1 MRPDLP
7 SGTVTFLFTD
17 VEGSTRL
24 LHELGPE
31 PYAAALGEH
40 RRLLRDAVA
49 ASGGVEVDTQGD
61 AFFVAFPTAEGAAT
75 AALAASEALAD
86 GPIRVRIGLHTGV
99 ATVTDEGYVGLEV
112 HRAARI
118 AALGHGGQILVSPTT
133 APLLDTA
140 MLLRDLGQ
148 HRLKDFDGLV
158 RLSQLGEG
166 EFSALR
172 TPGSVDLPTPATAF
186 VGREQELFAA
196 VSLVYERDPR
206 VLTILGPGGTGKTR
220 FAIELARLLAED
232 AEGGTVFA
240 ALAPLRDP
248 GLVRSA
254 IADSLGATAPDVAA
268 IAARVADRRTHVVCD
283 NLEQLLPA
291 AAAPLSELAAAVP
304 TLRLIVTS
312 REALRVQG
320 ETELDLPPLD
330 PEEAVVLFCE
340 RARAVRPDVSASEAV
355 TRLCE
360 RLDRLPLALELAA
373 ARTKLLPPEILL
385 ERLGG
390 RLDLLKGTRD
400 ADERHA
406 TLRATIAWSH
416 DLLDDDERRLFARL
430 AVFRSGCTLESAE
443 AVCEAELDTLASLLD
458 KSLLR
463 RRTGRLGEERFWM
476 LETIR
481 EFAADQLAEAL
492 EEGEVRKRHARRM
505 LEIARTAHPR
515 DADLATDLPAL
526 LAERDDLRGAL
537 DWAEENDPLLGL
549 ELAISLQGL
558 WNASAPGEGVRRFA
572 VLLERAGPVPPELHA
587 EALRVYSGTADLAG
601 QDELAA
607 QLGEESLRIYRE
619 LGDERGIATI
629 EHMLAVAAWRRED
642 WPRVRE
648 LTEHSMTLARG
659 RFPTIETSGY
669 WLLGQ
674 IALADGDLEGATQLT
689 RQGAQQAHAEGWSWW
704 ESGQLHELLM
714 LALQAGDLEQG
725 EQEGQAALRIEREQ
739 ENRVWALY
747 TIAGIA
753 QVALARGDKERAGV
767 LWGAAEA
774 EGGRLPRWP
783 NERARRGGALLDADD
798 PAFVTAHETG
808 RLLDIWDAAGVAL
821 GE

>member
-1 MRPDLP
+1 M
-7 SGTVTFLFTD
+7 
-17 VEGSTRL
+17 
-24 LHELGPE
+24 
-31 PYAAALGEH
+31 
-40 RRLLRDAVA
+40 
-49 ASGGVEVDTQGD
+49 
-61 AFFVAFPTAEGAAT
+61 
-75 AALAASEALAD
+75 
-86 GPIRVRIGLHTGV
+86 RIGLHTGV
-99 ATVTDEGYVGLEV
+99 ATVTDEGYVGLDV

-140 MLLRDLGQ
+140 IPLRDLGQ
-148 HRLKDFDGLV
+148 HRLRDFDGLV
-158 RLSQLGEG
+158 RLSQLGDG

-283 NLEQLLPA
+283 NLEKLLPA
-291 AAAPLSELAAAVP
+291 AAAPLSDSPPRCRRCACRDEP
-304 TLRLIVTS
+304 R
-312 REALRVQG
+312 ALRVRGESELGPAPSTRPRGRALLERAQAAADVSPG
-320 ETELDLPPLD
+320 ET
-330 PEEAVVLFCE
+330 
-340 RARAVRPDVSASEAV
+340 V
-355 TRLCE
+355 TLRE
-360 RLDRLPLALELAA
+360 QLDRRRRPLELAA

-385 ERLGG
+385 ERLSG

-416 DLLDDDERRLFARL
+416 DLLNDDERPLFARL

-463 RRTGRLGEERFWM
+463 RRKGRLGEERFWM

-481 EFAADQLAEAL
+481 EFAAEQLAETA
-492 EEGEVRKRHARRM
+492 EEDAVRGRHARRM

-515 DADLATDLPAL
+515 DADLASDFPAL

-537 DWAEENDPLLGL
+537 DWAEENNPLLGL
-549 ELAISLQGL
+549 ELATSLQGL

-587 EALRVYSGTADLAG
+587 EALRVYGGTADLAG

-607 QLGEESLRIYRE
+607 QSGEESLRIYRE
-619 LGDERGIATI
+619 LGDERGIAML

-648 LTEHSMTLARG
+648 LTEHSMTLARDMLN
-659 RFPTIETSGY
+659 TQEASG
-669 WLLGQ
+669 
-674 IALADGDLEGATQLT
+674 
-689 RQGAQQAHAEGWSWW
+689 
-704 ESGQLHELLM
+704 
-714 LALQAGDLEQG
+714 
-725 EQEGQAALRIEREQ
+725 
-739 ENRVWALY
+739 
-747 TIAGIA
+747 
-753 QVALARGDKERAGV
+753 
-767 LWGAAEA
+767 
-774 EGGRLPRWP
+774 
-783 NERARRGGALLDADD
+783 
-798 PAFVTAHETG
+798 
-808 RLLDIWDAAGVAL
+808 
-821 GE
+821 